1 MYRINQPPTNVPQNH
16 QPSIHGVINQMSGMS
31 GIDESMLAS
40 VKSEPMHETAST
52 SQTNGHVVFANKPTR
67 MDR

>member
-1 MYRINQPPTNVPQNH
+1 
-16 QPSIHGVINQMSGMS
+16 MSGMS

>member
-16 QPSIHGVINQMSGMS
+16 QPIHGVINQMTGMS
-31 GIDESMLAS
+31 GIDENMLAS
-40 VKSEPMHETAST
+40 VKSEPMHEAAST
-52 SQTNGHVVFANKPTR
+52 SATNGHVVFANKPTR